1 MSKQRLLIAY
11 AHPDDESFGLGAVI
25 AYYVERGVEV
35 SLICAT
41 NGDRGTVNPEML
53 NGYDS
58 VAALRLAELDCAAKT
73 LGLAHVYTFGYRDSG
88 MMGSPT
94 CSDPECLWQA
104 PVDAVTRRVVEV
116 IREIKPHVVITFN
129 RYGGYGHPD
138 HIAIQRATAGAF
150 TLASDAHYNTG
161 QTPYAPQKL
170 YYSSIPKRQLQLG
183 ITMMRLRGH
192 DPRRLGKNRDIDL
205 VAILENA
212 EPVHT
217 LVDVRH
223 YHRAWE
229 EANSCHKS
237 QLGGAPSWRLPMSLR
252 RWFTPTQGFTRIYPE
267 PRTNRVDERDLFAG
281 VQVDESLSSAA
292 D

>member
-1 MSKQRLLIAY
+1 MSKRRLLIAY

-25 AYYVERGVEV
+25 AYYVDRGVEV

-58 VAALRLAELDCAAKT
+58 VAALRLAELDCAAQT
-73 LGLAHVYTFGYRDSG
+73 LGLKHVYKFGYRDSG

-104 PVDAVTRRVVEV
+104 PVDEVTRRVVEV

-138 HIAIQRATAGAF
+138 HIAIQRATAKAF
-150 TLASDAHYNTG
+150 TLAGDPNYNTG
-161 QTPYAPQKL
+161 QPTYAPQKL

-183 ITMMRLRGH
+183 IMMMRLRGH
-192 DPRRLGKNRDIDL
+192 DPRRLGKNKDIDL

-229 EANSCHKS
+229 KANSCHKS
-237 QLGGAPSWRLPMSLR
+237 QLGGGPSWRLPMALR
-252 RWFTPTQGFTRIYPE
+252 RWFTPTQGFTRVHPA
-267 PRTNRVDERDLFAG
+267 PHANRVDERDLFAG
-281 VQVDESLSSAA
+281 VQVEEPFSTAA